1 MYVFLLRLL
10 KFQFFLNF
18 LLMVNIDIWMNEQG

>member
-10 KFQFFLNF
+10 KFQFFLKF